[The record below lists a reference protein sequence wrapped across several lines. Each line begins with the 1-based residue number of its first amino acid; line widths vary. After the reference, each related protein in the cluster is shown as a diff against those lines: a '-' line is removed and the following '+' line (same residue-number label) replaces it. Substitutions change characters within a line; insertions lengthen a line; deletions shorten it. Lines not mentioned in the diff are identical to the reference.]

1 MLLHCRQICPRDVLV
16 QRSARTIM
24 VMIQRATENE
34 EQLMSEK
41 KKKKKH
47 TSAAHH
53 HHHDRHSFTLTQ
65 PFPVPSREEEA
76 VERSASTTPASSL
89 GEIRQKR

>member
-24 VMIQRATENE
+24 VMIQRATEKE
-34 EQLMSEK
+34 HELK
-41 KKKKKH
+41 KV
-47 TSAAHH
+47 

-65 PFPVPSREEEA
+65 PFPVPSREREEA
-76 VERSASTTPASSL
+76 VDRSSSLSTTTPTLSL
-89 GEIRQKR
+89 DESQRKR